1 MSHGLRSSY
10 AQIVLAWRIHV
21 HNPMQR
27 QTYWLTQG
35 SHPAVRLIKRQSWEQ
50 YMYINAR
57 CTRQQWPINA
67 RPPVNS
73 VVCKGLCRLL

>member
-10 AQIVLAWRIHV
+10 AQIVLALRFHV

-27 QTYWLTQG
+27 QTYRLTRG
-35 SHPAVRLIKRQSWEQ
+35 CHPAFCLIKRQSWEQ
-50 YMYINAR
+50 YMYIHAW
-57 CTRQQWPINA
+57 CTREHWPINA

-73 VVCKGLCRLL
+73 VVLKSLCRLL